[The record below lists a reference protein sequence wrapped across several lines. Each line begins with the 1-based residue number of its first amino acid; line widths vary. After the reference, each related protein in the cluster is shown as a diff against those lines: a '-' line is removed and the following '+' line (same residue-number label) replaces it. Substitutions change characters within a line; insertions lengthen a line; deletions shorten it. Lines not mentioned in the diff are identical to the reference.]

1 MKPSRRFTDAI
12 RARGTQYEE
21 LSVFANISRDR
32 EHIDCGGIHCA
43 YSVRIWTV
51 ASVDVDPWRARGWP
65 PMKTDREAAFPLGLL
80 EKAYKIRVEQG
91 EASREDDRVR
101 ILNSIAK
108 KPLKS
113 KPASQHPAYDAVTC
127 IIFKQRSWGNARPG
141 ARNPLK

>member
-21 LSVFANISRDR
+21 LSVFAKISRDR
-32 EHIDCGGIHCA
+32 VHIDCGGIHCA
-43 YSVRIWTV
+43 YSVLIWAV
-51 ASVDVDPWRARGWP
+51 VSVDVDPWRARAAA
-65 PMKTDREAAFPLGLL
+65 KINREAAFPLPLL

-101 ILNSIAK
+101 ILNSIAR

-113 KPASQHPAYDAVTC
+113 KPDPEHPAYDAVTC
-127 IIFKQRSWGNARPG
+127 INFKQRS
-141 ARNPLK
+141 